1 MARRTSQVLHSIY
14 LINTIE
20 IVRETIRLILLH
32 PTHFHSISVFLFS
45 PIPASLFFSHF
56 LLHRFPEIPPLATT
70 FVDRFFENR
79 LPNFQYKTIVHIVI
93 CIPSSITFSLLGRAA
108 TIQAVSD
115 SYNGIN
121 LDGRRLLMRSGS
133 AWIKLLHTTSWE
145 LLIILGLF
153 GAMAVGLAS
162 APKILDK
169 YGICSVTMG
178 FWGTL
183 GLLGIPFCLIFAQ
196 VTVVGNMANVISVLE
211 SESCGLG
218 SLWKAK
224 NLMEG
229 RRQTGLVMAL
239 LSNIGLRLVEC
250 LFQLRI
256 CRGIC
261 MWEIPVLISMYSSL
275 LLLET
280 VMNVV
285 LYYACKS

>member
-1 MARRTSQVLHSIY
+1 M
-14 LINTIE
+14 
-20 IVRETIRLILLH
+20 
-32 PTHFHSISVFLFS
+32 
-45 PIPASLFFSHF
+45 
-56 LLHRFPEIPPLATT
+56 T
-70 FVDRFFENR
+70 FVDRFFGHR
-79 LPNFQYKTIVHIVI
+79 LPNFPYKTIVHIVI

-121 LDGRRLLMRSGS
+121 LDGRRLLMRSCS
-133 AWIKLLHTTSWE
+133 AWIKLLHTTLWE

-153 GAMAVGLAS
+153 GAMAVGIAS
-162 APKILDK
+162 APKILET

-183 GLLGIPFCLIFAQ
+183 GLLGIPFCLVFAQ
-196 VTVVGNMANVISVLE
+196 VIMVGNMAKVISVLE
-211 SESCGLG
+211 SECCGLG

-224 NLMEG
+224 NVMEG
-229 RRQTGLVMAL
+229 RRQTGLVMAV

-250 LFQLRI
+250 LFELRI

-280 VMNVV
+280 VMNHLKTNSKIGALEGIITGTTMEELVAAEV
-285 LYYACKS
+285 ELEGILPRDLLAEEVSVEAEAEAVTVELEA